1 MSRWKFGGQGAVDET
16 KKVGWVWLAGQTVT
30 NQPSLAE
37 DSSDIVD
44 KLGNP

>member
-1 MSRWKFGGQGAVDET
+1 MT
-16 KKVGWVWLAGQTVT
+16 KKRTNRFCRAGQTVT